1 MITIDDI
8 NDAISRKINS
18 FRDKE
23 TTKIYTES
31 IEQDFTEPCF
41 FIKELNSS
49 HNKELGNRYKRDHF
63 YDIHYFPNP
72 KNAKQNEETRNMA
85 EILYEQLEY
94 IEVEGRPLMGLD
106 MRHEIVDGI
115 LHFFIRYPMF
125 VYKEA
130 EPIPLMENLEIKGG
144 LKGEQ
149 EIGE

>member
-23 TTKIYTES
+23 TTKIYTEG

-72 KNAKQNEETRNMA
+72 NNPKKNEEMRNMA
-85 EILYEQLEY
+85 ETLYEQMEY
-94 IEVEGRPLMGLD
+94 IEVAGRPLMGFD
-106 MRHEIVDGI
+106 MKHEIVDGV
-115 LHFFIRYPMF
+115 LHFFVRYSMI
-125 VYKEA
+125 VYKET
-130 EPIPLMENLEIKGG
+130 EPIPLMENLEIEGG
-144 LKGEQ
+144 LKNG
-149 EIGE
+149 